1 MASIHV
7 RPVETHKDLRTFVSF
22 PWHIYADDPYWAPPL
37 VKHVLASLDT
47 HRHPFWSHAKRMLFL
62 AEKDGRTAGR
72 ICAHIDHNYVAHWNS
87 RMGSFGFFEC
97 IDDVEVARS
106 LFTEAASW
114 LKQQKMESIR
124 GPMNPSS
131 AVEFG
136 FREDLP
142 SCLSTFLMP
151 HNPPYYIPF
160 AEACGFSVARRLYAC
175 EKDCKLSPTPDPIYR
190 YAARIKRNP
199 RLSLR
204 HVSLDHFD
212 EFFRD
217 ITEIYN
223 DSWADHWAYS
233 PVSYEEMLH
242 DFSALKP
249 FWREELSIIAYFDG
263 IPAGMTIIV
272 PNINELL
279 IRLNGRLNLSG
290 IIKAAL
296 FRKRFSRCR
305 SILLGFKKEFRGLG
319 LPALVYCEIEPF
331 VRKNYPFFEGSWI
344 HEDDHDMRSLMKALR
359 MDQCATYAVMER
371 QL

>member
-1 MASIHV
+1 M
-7 RPVETHKDLRTFVSF
+7 FVSF

-47 HRHPFWSHAKRMLFL
+47 HKHPYWSHAKRMLFL

-72 ICAHIDHNYVAHWNS
+72 ICAHIDHNYLAHWNT

-97 IDDVEVARS
+97 IDDIAVARE
-106 LFTEAASW
+106 LFSAAAAW
-114 LKQQKMESIR
+114 LKKYDMQSVR

-131 AVEFG
+131 VVGFG
-136 FREDLP
+136 FREDPPSDLP
-142 SCLSTFLMP
+142 TFLMS

-160 AEACGFSVARRLYAC
+160 AEACGFSVARRLYAY

-190 YAARIKRNP
+190 YAARVKRNP
-199 RLSLR
+199 RLSIKR
-204 HVSLDHFD
+204 ASLAHFD
-212 EFFRD
+212 NFVHD

-233 PVSYEEMLH
+233 PVSYDEMLH

-249 FWREELSIIAYFDG
+249 FWREEMSIIVYYDG
-263 IPAGMTIIV
+263 IPAGMTICV
-272 PNINELL
+272 PSINELL
-279 IRLNGRLNLSG
+279 VRLNGRLNLSG
-290 IIKAAL
+290 LIKAAL
-296 FRKRFSRCR
+296 FRKRFTRCR
-305 SILLGFKKEFRGLG
+305 SILLGFKKQFQGLG
-319 LPALVYCEIEPF
+319 LPALVYCEAEPF
-331 VRKNYPFFEGSWI
+331 IRETYSYVECSWI
-344 HEDDHDMRSLMKALR
+344 HEDDTDMQAVVKALG